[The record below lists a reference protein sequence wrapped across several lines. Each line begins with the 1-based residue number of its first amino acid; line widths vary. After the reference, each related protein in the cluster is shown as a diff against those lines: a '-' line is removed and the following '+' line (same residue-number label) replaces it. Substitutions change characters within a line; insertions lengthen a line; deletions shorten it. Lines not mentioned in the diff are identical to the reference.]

1 MAGGG
6 RVEGLLRGLVGSLKS
21 GSFSGDVWRRGGRV
35 LEEWNSRSSWRSVW
49 PRSPWEVVSRWVLLL
64 GWAERVPLRLRLRRH
79 HSLDSP
85 WLGDETARGNADVVK
100 RLC

>member
-1 MAGGG
+1 
-6 RVEGLLRGLVGSLKS
+6 VEGLLRGLVGSVKS
-21 GSFSGDVWRRGGRV
+21 GGVRRGGGGLGERV